1 MTEQAYTPGPYFVRK
16 RAGHA
21 YVDNINARCLA
32 DCGDVAFSSSEPDAE
47 RIRLALTCH
56 GALLAAC
63 EAFAASMDRPCAS
76 LQGLRD
82 ALVTPHALARGA
94 IELAKKEPTDA

>member
-1 MTEQAYTPGPYFVRK
+1 M
-16 RAGHA
+16 
-21 YVDNINARCLA
+21 
-32 DCGDVAFSSSEPDAE
+32 SEPNYDITDAN
-47 RIRLALTCH
+47 LYTCECLIVELQKQKK
-56 GALLAAC
+56 ALLAAC

-94 IELAKKEPTDA
+94 IELAKKEPTDE